1 MLYHRRVTHTEGGE
15 SVYMF
20 MMQEQVQELVPGTE
34 GGRRPTGVPGG
45 EAVEVEAP
53 TKRRKLTAAYKI
65 RIVEAVAAL
74 KSDGHGS
81 VGAFLR
87 KEGLYYAAV
96 QNWTKQYESGELT
109 RRRDESKAKTKS
121 LQAENQRLRRKLE
134 QTERKLKRTEAIV
147 EIQKKLSAI
156 LSLDQAAE
164 SGNGAEH

>member
-1 MLYHRRVTHTEGGE
+1 MI
-15 SVYMF
+15 
-20 MMQEQVQELVPGTE
+20 MMQEQFPALVPGTE

-45 EAVEVEAP
+45 EAFEVEVP
-53 TKRRKLTAAYKI
+53 TKRRTLTAAYKI

-74 KSDGHGS
+74 RAEGHGS

-96 QNWTKQYESGELT
+96 QNWTKQHASGALT

-121 LQAENQRLRRKLE
+121 LQAEVQRLRRKLE
-134 QTERKLKRTEAIV
+134 QTERKLKKTEAIV

-156 LSLDQAAE
+156 LGLDQAAE
-164 SGNGAEH
+164 NESDGAR

>member
-1 MLYHRRVTHTEGGE
+1 
-15 SVYMF
+15 
-20 MMQEQVQELVPGTE
+20 MMQEQVQELAPGTE

-45 EAVEVEAP
+45 EAVEVAVP

-74 KSDGHGS
+74 KSEGRGS

-96 QNWTKQYESGELT
+96 QNWTRQYEGGELT

-121 LQAENQRLRRKLE
+121 LQAEVQRLRRKLE
-134 QTERKLKRTEAIV
+134 QTERKLKKTEAIV

-156 LSLDQAAE
+156 LGLDQAAE
-164 SGNGAEH
+164 NENDGGR